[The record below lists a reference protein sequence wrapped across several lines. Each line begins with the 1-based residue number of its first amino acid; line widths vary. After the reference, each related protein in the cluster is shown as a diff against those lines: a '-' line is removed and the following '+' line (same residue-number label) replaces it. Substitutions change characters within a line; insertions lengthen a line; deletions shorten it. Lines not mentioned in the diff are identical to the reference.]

1 MRASCSCASLQ
12 ELCQEMHAKIDVV
25 DEERYD
31 IEAKVMH
38 NTREVR
44 WAVWVS
50 LTDTTPC
57 YDIELIKLA

>member
-1 MRASCSCASLQ
+1 MKGSGSCFSLQ
-12 ELCQEMHAKIDVV
+12 ELCREMHAKIDVV

-44 WAVWVS
+44 WA
-50 LTDTTPC
+50 LTDTVLC
-57 YDIELIKLA
+57 YDI